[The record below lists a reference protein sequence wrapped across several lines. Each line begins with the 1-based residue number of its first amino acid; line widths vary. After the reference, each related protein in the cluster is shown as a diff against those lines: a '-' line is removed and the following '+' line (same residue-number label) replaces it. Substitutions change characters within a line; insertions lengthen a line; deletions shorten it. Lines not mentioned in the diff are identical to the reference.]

1 MKQKVYFKT
10 FGCRTNLFDTQ
21 VMLAHLK
28 DFERTT
34 SEDLADIVV
43 LNSCT
48 VTNDADY
55 SARAY
60 AKKMHTLDK
69 KVYFTGC
76 GANKEGRKLLENK
89 QVSGVFGHDHK
100 TQINRLLSQ
109 EGFFYEDKQQ
119 ELEGTLLKSFV
130 GKTRAFVK
138 IQEGCDFKCSYC
150 IIPQVRGKS
159 RSLERAHILKQIDLL
174 ADSGVLEVVLTG
186 TNVGSFGLDYGD
198 SLAKLIKEIA
208 KTPIKRVRIGS
219 LEPAQMD
226 SEFLELLD
234 HPILEKH
241 LHIALQHSHDT
252 MLRWMR
258 RRNRTHMDLA
268 LLQKVASKGF
278 AIGTD
283 FIVGHP
289 HEDETIWQE
298 ALENFKQLPLTHIHP
313 FIYSVRDGT
322 PSSKMP
328 NRVRGDIAKARL
340 RQIKEC
346 VQANNLAFRQ
356 NLKDR
361 DVALE
366 VLVEGLK
373 GGFYLGHDQFFNP
386 IRLSSNEDLRGQ
398 WVVLED
404 YEVELDSNFVAV

>member
-28 DFERTT
+28 DFEHTN
-34 SEDLADIVV
+34 SEELADIVV

-60 AKKMHTLDK
+60 AKKMHALNK

-109 EGFFYEDKQQ
+109 EGFFYEDKQT
-119 ELEGTLLKSFV
+119 ELESTLLTNFV

-150 IIPQVRGKS
+150 IIPLVRGKS
-159 RSLERAHILKQIDLL
+159 RSLERTHILKQIDLL
-174 ADSGVLEVVLTG
+174 AQAGILEVVLTG
-186 TNVGSFGLDYGD
+186 TNVGSFGLDRGD
-198 SLAKLIKEIA
+198 SLAKLVKEIA

-219 LEPAQMD
+219 LEPAQID
-226 SEFLELLD
+226 AEFLELLD

-258 RRNRTHMDLA
+258 RRNRTHTDMA
-268 LLQKVASKGF
+268 LLEKVASKGF

-289 HEDETIWQE
+289 HEDENIWQE
-298 ALENFKQLPLTHIHP
+298 ALDNFKKLPLTHIHP
-313 FIYSVRDGT
+313 FIYSVRSGT

-328 NRVRGDIAKARL
+328 NRVNGNIAKERL
-340 RQIKEC
+340 NQIKNC
-346 VQANNLAFRQ
+346 VQNNNLAFRQ
-356 NLKDR
+356 SLKAQG
-361 DVALE
+361 VALE
-366 VLVEGLK
+366 VLVEGFK
-373 GGFYLGHDQFFNP
+373 GGVYLGHDQFFNP
-386 IRLSSNEDLRGQ
+386 VHLSSQEDLSGR
-398 WVVLED
+398 WVVLTD
-404 YEVELDSNFVAV
+404 YEVRADASFAAL